1 VLPGPLLLD
10 SPGHV
15 MCWGAKTISLAV
27 QIEMPDPSPSSG
39 DLVMLKTDIIPL
51 RTSLRVLVQQRRR
64 LIAHDLGL
72 DATDLTLLEYSRQ
85 AWFEYPV
92 LMAIANQLAGVRPGV
107 TRLLGHTIQQAGH
120 QAIS

>member
-1 VLPGPLLLD
+1 
-10 SPGHV
+10 
-15 MCWGAKTISLAV
+15 MWWCAKTISLAV
-27 QIEMPDPSPSSG
+27 QIEMPDPSPGSG

-51 RTSLRVLVQQRRR
+51 RTNPHVLVQQQRR

-72 DATDLTLLEYSRQ
+72 GTTDLTWLEYSRQ
-85 AWFEYPV
+85 AWFGYSV

-120 QAIS
+120 QAVS